1 MKVVVIL
8 SFFLIFCHLKILPRY
23 TMEESIITAVFLPLA
38 LAFIMLGM
46 GLSLLVT
53 DFKNILIYPKAMILG
68 LTTQLILLPIIGY
81 GLVVLFGL
89 SGALAVGVMIL
100 AACPGGPTSNLITH
114 LSRGDIALSISLTAV
129 SSFITILTIP
139 LIVNFS
145 ILQFGEQGS
154 VTLPVWQTIVQ
165 IAGVTLVPVS
175 VGMILKKKFPNMALK
190 ADKPVRIASAI
201 FFVVIVLGA
210 ILKERDLL
218 VDYFILMGPLTLFL
232 NILTLITGFLL
243 AKVFLLPRKQ
253 VISISIESGIQNG
266 TLGIMIAS
274 TLLRNTEMTIPI
286 AIYSLLMFVTATIII
301 FFANKKKRLKKVSLD
316 SVPS

>member
-1 MKVVVIL
+1 
-8 SFFLIFCHLKILPRY
+8 
-23 TMEESIITAVFLPLA
+23 MEESIITAIFLPLA

-46 GLSLLVT
+46 GLSLQVK
-53 DFKNILIYPKAMILG
+53 DFKNIVIYPKAMILG
-68 LTTQLILLPIIGY
+68 LITQLILLPVIGFI
-81 GLVVLFGL
+81 LVMIFGL
-89 SGALAVGVMIL
+89 SSALAVGVMIL

-139 LIVNFS
+139 LIVNFA

-154 VTLPVWQTIVQ
+154 VTLPVWQTIMQ

-175 VGMILKKKFPNMALK
+175 IGMFLKKKFPRLALK
-190 ADKPVRIASAI
+190 ADKPVRIASAV
-201 FFVVIVLGA
+201 FFVVIIFGA
-210 ILKERDLL
+210 ILKERALL
-218 VDYFILMGPLTLFL
+218 VDYFILMGPLTLVL
-232 NILTLITGFLL
+232 NILTLATGFLL
-243 AKVFLLPRKQ
+243 ARVFLLPKKQ

-286 AIYSLLMFVTATIII
+286 AIYSLLMFVTATVII
-301 FFANKKKRLKKVSLD
+301 FFANKKRKIKKVSLD
-316 SVPS
+316 SIPS